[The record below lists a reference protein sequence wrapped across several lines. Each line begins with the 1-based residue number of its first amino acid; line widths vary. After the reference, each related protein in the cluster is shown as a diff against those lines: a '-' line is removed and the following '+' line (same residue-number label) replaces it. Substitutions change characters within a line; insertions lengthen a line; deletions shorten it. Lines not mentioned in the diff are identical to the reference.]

1 MARYTG
7 PVCRLCRRERMKLY
21 LKGAKCDSLKCPIER
36 RPYPPGEAGNSRRQ
50 RQGSEYLLQLREKQK
65 ARRIYG
71 VMEKQFRRIYA
82 EANRRPGVTGE
93 NLLQM
98 LECRLDNVS
107 FRAGWGASRAQARQ
121 LVRHGHIAVNGKRV
135 TIPSYQVRKGD
146 VVSLRDKAKAM
157 DFIRHNLEVLDRAK
171 PAWLE
176 AGEGGAAVTVAALPV
191 REAIDVPV
199 REQLIVEL
207 YSK

>member
-21 LKGAKCDSLKCPIER
+21 LKGAKCDSMKCPIER
-36 RPYPPGEAGNSRRQ
+36 RPYPPGEAGNARRQ

-71 VMEKQFRRIYA
+71 LMEKQFRRIYA

-98 LECRLDNVS
+98 LELRLDNVT

-121 LVRHGHIAVNGKRV
+121 LVRHGHISVNGKRV
-135 TIPSYQVRKGD
+135 TIPSYTVRKGD
-146 VVSLRDKAKAM
+146 IVSLRDKAKAM
-157 DFIRHNLEVLDRAK
+157 DVVRHNLEVLDRSK

-176 AGEGGAAVTVAALPV
+176 AGEGGSAVTVLDLPP
-191 REAIDVPV
+191 RDAIDVPV